1 MLLYNQGKG
10 NTHKPKG
17 ENKMTIKE
25 LYDWAVKNG
34 VENYEFMPLEEDHNY
49 SFSEEDLYI
58 YPDDGENKFHAD
70 VVAL

>member
-1 MLLYNQGKG
+1 
-10 NTHKPKG
+10 
-17 ENKMTIKE
+17 MTIKE